1 MGRGDK
7 VFCVLCQ
14 RSEETEITGALST
27 KQEVT
32 AHQNCLLY
40 SSGIYCRDSPEFDDL
55 FGFSVDDVLDEVR
68 RGRLLVCK
76 KCKKK
81 GATAGC
87 EVKRC
92 KKSYHYPCAV
102 QDGAKIIENAN
113 KGNYGLYCLKHR
125 QENQNNGSVKS
136 RTSKNA
142 NEAGSSK
149 APPSQK
155 RNTTDDSTAAGPSA
169 YSSDS
174 NSSSSVSCLSKR
186 RLSFND
192 KQEGIPSKRK
202 SKGCKRILSEDSS
215 NSDENE
221 LYTEMAMFAPLE
233 SDLDETANSVTE
245 SQLIRKDSKSPTAST
260 SVTQLEVASRDDED
274 ETMIDSDAESESL
287 LLPVEMCIESGLS
300 LAETSAADIAVT
312 TVDPG
317 AMSKKAVEVVDRE
330 NKGSSPEH
338 SSGQHTA
345 GPSVPQQSTSGPSV
359 PQQST
364 SGPSVPQQSFSGPSV
379 PQQSTS
385 GPSVPQQSISGP
397 SVPQQRSAGPPLSP
411 DHSKPCSGT
420 GLPQCTTM
428 AISPPSP
435 ETICVSLLSSSP
447 SPSPT
452 VRRSDPESSVDSTG
466 FWKSCN
472 AAGCTQAIFTDFINE
487 MNHISSRI
495 QSDQASQEDYDLALK
510 VMLASGKL
518 ADLVTK
524 QQKELQ
530 RKQMELQKAA
540 AAMKDVVSAL
550 RR

>member
-1 MGRGDK
+1 MVSMFYFNEVYCLACEK
-7 VFCVLCQ
+7 
-14 RSEETEITGALST
+14 TEGNIRLESLS
-27 KQEVT
+27 
-32 AHQNCLLY
+32 N
-40 SSGIYCRDSPEFDDL
+40 S
-55 FGFSVDDVLDEVR
+55 
-68 RGRLLVCK
+68 
-76 KCKKK
+76 
-81 GATAGC
+81 
-87 EVKRC
+87 
-92 KKSYHYPCAV
+92 
-102 QDGAKIIENAN
+102 IIM
-113 KGNYGLYCLKHR
+113 LYCDKH
-125 QENQNNGSVKS
+125 
-136 RTSKNA
+136 
-142 NEAGSSK
+142 

-215 NSDENE
+215 NSDEND
-221 LYTEMAMFAPLE
+221 LNTEMAMFAPLE

-245 SQLIRKDSKSPTAST
+245 SQLIRKDTKSATAST

-300 LAETSAADIAVT
+300 LSETSTADIAVT

-345 GPSVPQQSTSGPSV
+345 
-359 PQQST
+359 
-364 SGPSVPQQSFSGPSV
+364 GPSV

-452 VRRSDPESSVDSTG
+452 LRRSDPESSVDSTG